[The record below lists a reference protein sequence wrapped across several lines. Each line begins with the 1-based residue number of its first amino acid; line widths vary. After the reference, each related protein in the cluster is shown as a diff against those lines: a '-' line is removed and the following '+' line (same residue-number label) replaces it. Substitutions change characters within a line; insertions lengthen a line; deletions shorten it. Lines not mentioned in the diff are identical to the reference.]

1 MSSRAVVPETLD
13 SLVREVAKTPMGS
26 ITRVSQTGYAVTAWH
41 DLFMA
46 AFRPRLAEYDYSD
59 LDLWLSAFAREQPGK
74 FGYLAIV
81 EPGVGPGRRA
91 SKRQLEEA
99 LFKHNNRFRFAA
111 IVLEDTGFKGAA
123 VRGVLSMFGILSGK
137 CHPESFHPDVGAAA
151 RWMHT
156 IYSRTEGL
164 KPTLEEI
171 VAAISDFK
179 SEYPRILAA

>member
-1 MSSRAVVPETLD
+1 MSTRAVVPETVAA
-13 SLVREVAKTPMGS
+13 LVQEVAKTPLGS
-26 ITRVSQTGYAVTAWH
+26 VIRVSRTGYAVTAWH

-46 AFRPRLAEYDYSD
+46 AFRPRPAEYDYGD
-59 LDLWLSAFAREQPGK
+59 LDLWLSAFARKQPGQ

-81 EPGVGPGRRA
+81 ESGVGPGRRT

-99 LFKHNNRFRFAA
+99 LFKHSNRFRFAA
-111 IVLEDTGFKGAA
+111 IVIEDTGFKGAA
-123 VRGVLSMFGILSGK
+123 VRGVLGMFGILSGK
-137 CHPESFHPDVGAAA
+137 RHPESFHPDVGAAA
-151 RWMHT
+151 RWMHA

-179 SEYPRILAA
+179 SEYPRSLAA